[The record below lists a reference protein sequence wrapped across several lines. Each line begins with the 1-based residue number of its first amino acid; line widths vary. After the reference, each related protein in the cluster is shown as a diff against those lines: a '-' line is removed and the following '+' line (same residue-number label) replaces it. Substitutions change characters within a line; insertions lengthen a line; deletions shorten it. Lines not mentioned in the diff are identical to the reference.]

1 MQVIIE
7 TKTKTDIDF
16 TAIKS
21 AIKKHFLEN
30 NKKRQTDRQDLDL
43 AVHFLDNNAMIDLN
57 KRYRDKDYLTD
68 VLSFS
73 YLDNLMD
80 HETLAGEIFISM
92 EKAETQAKE
101 KDNDLESEIYYLITH
116 GYLHI
121 TGYLHDT
128 DEQEA
133 EMNQEEDTILIMSGG
148 KHINR

>member
-101 KDNDLESEIYYLITH
+101 KDNDLESEI
-116 GYLHI
+116 
-121 TGYLHDT
+121 
-128 DEQEA
+128 
-133 EMNQEEDTILIMSGG
+133 
-148 KHINR
+148 